1 MPIGINVINL
11 RIDNP
16 TISKDYDMKTLNMR
30 LLTVAMTLATTAAGL
45 MAVTREG
52 KEEEK
57 VSIVKTTFAGG
68 TTASGPEGTTMVADG
83 NKWTK
88 WCLDAPDE
96 LPYHVTLDA
105 AKPTTMKAYALVT
118 ADDTHNYPSRN
129 PIAWNIYG
137 SNDRK
142 EWKQVEQVKYSRKL
156 DDQNEHTYMFR
167 IKGCQPWRYY
177 KFEFTRM
184 AAGTRIQL
192 SEIEIYE

>member
-1 MPIGINVINL
+1 
-11 RIDNP
+11 
-16 TISKDYDMKTLNMR
+16 
-30 LLTVAMTLATTAAGL
+30 
-45 MAVTREG
+45 
-52 KEEEK
+52 
-57 VSIVKTTFAGG
+57 
-68 TTASGPEGTTMVADG
+68 MVADG